1 MTKLQFDDIEI
12 RSFRGI
18 KQYTLNFD
26 KKSLVFCGANG
37 TGKSSF
43 VNAIEY
49 LFTGKVG
56 SLSGMGDVDHD
67 KSLIH
72 MGDKASDVLVRA
84 HIGDYTLERS
94 FKNGLKYDNE
104 LKELKDDFKNG
115 SFILNRKKLFSIDFI
130 ISILK
135 ML

>member
-43 VNAIEY
+43 VIRQ
-49 LFTGKVG
+49 VMC
-56 SLSGMGDVDHD
+56 LSE
-67 KSLIH
+67 
-72 MGDKASDVLVRA
+72 
-84 HIGDYTLERS
+84 HILEIIQS
-94 FKNGLKYDNE
+94 
-104 LKELKDDFKNG
+104 KDL
-115 SFILNRKKLFSIDFI
+115 S
-130 ISILK
+130 K
-135 ML
+135 MV